1 MLHNSISADMKVYAL
16 QLNTNLL
23 RVFLMEFCK
32 ILEQLLWRI
41 IFGAAPEK
49 KTEEEKDTQ

>member
-1 MLHNSISADMKVYAL
+1 MLHNLISADMKVYAL
-16 QLNTNLL
+16 QLNTNPLQ
-23 RVFLMEFCK
+23 VFLMEFCK

-41 IFGAAPEK
+41 IFGAASEK